1 MNTHILNYLGKQY
14 LCVDLVQFVQKG
26 QPFYLA
32 KIKSHDFLKIY
43 TVRPAQYDLLKHS
56 SLAQSFPEDKD
67 YYGYLISEDKENLK
81 SKDFQRD
88 PNFGRVNDIVKYLN
102 TEEYAFFP
110 NTIIANC
117 DLINDNDEF
126 GITEDSSVNDFL
138 ELQQKVDHLG
148 FLYKKENK
156 YSLILPFEENAVL
169 VIDGQHRLKGLEN
182 SVVEVQQNYDLLIAF
197 IIGYDRSIIA
207 KQFYTINYEQKPVN
221 KSLLYQ
227 LTGEFSRDVNEFSFM
242 HNAVKLLNELEESPL
257 YGRVKMLGTT
267 PKNVSQDAK
276 RKLSISQAFL
286 VDSMMRFISNKAIN
300 TVYPPI
306 FLKYYQNS
314 DEHII
319 IIRSLARFFNAVREL
334 KADWDT
340 PETST
345 LSKGMGVG
353 ALLKVYNMLFP
364 VIFCSELNMSWDK
377 VKDLT
382 ISDYK
387 RILSGLERVNFSSD
401 GEFGRAGSAGS
412 INRIKEA
419 VIKNLD
425 YLGRPES
432 YQVFEELYKRDY
444 AHKFNANLINS
455 VSGGQMKLTI

>member
-1 MNTHILNYLGKQY
+1 MNTQIFNHGGKQY
-14 LCVDLVQFVQKG
+14 IRVDVVQFLQKG

-32 KIKSHDFLKIY
+32 KMKAYDFLKIY

-88 PNFGRVNDIVKYLN
+88 PNFGRVSDIVKYLN

-117 DLINDNDEF
+117 DLINDDEEF
-126 GITEDSSVNDFL
+126 GITEDNSLDDFL
-138 ELQQKVDHLG
+138 KLQNKIDHVG
-148 FLYKKENK
+148 FLYKTEDR
-156 YSLILPFEENAVL
+156 YSLVMPFEENSVL

-182 SVVEVQQNYDLLIAF
+182 SNIDVQHNFDLLITF

-242 HNAVKLLNELEESPL
+242 HNAVKLLNELEGSPF

-267 PKNVSQDAK
+267 PKNIPQEAK
-276 RKLSISQAFL
+276 RRLSISQAFL
-286 VDSMMRFISNKAIN
+286 VDSMIRFISKKAIN
-300 TVYPPI
+300 TAYPPI

-319 IIRSLARFFNAVREL
+319 IVRSLARFFNAVQQI
-334 KADWDT
+334 KTDWNT
-340 PETST
+340 PEVSV

-353 ALLKVYNMLFP
+353 ALLKVYNLLFP
-364 VIFCSELNMSWDK
+364 VIFCRELNMSWDNI
-377 VKDLT
+377 KDLT
-382 ISDYK
+382 VEDYK
-387 RILSGLERVNFSSD
+387 RFLSGIEQVDFLSD
-401 GEFGRAGSAGS
+401 GEFGKAGSAGS

-419 VIKNLD
+419 IIKSLV
-425 YLGRPES
+425 YLGRPNS
-432 YQVFEELYKRDY
+432 YQEFEELYKRDY
-444 AHKFNANLINS
+444 AHRFNAALTNLIYN
-455 VSGGQMKLTI
+455 GQQRLTI